1 MLQYLQSWFPGWGG
15 WYGQQSPEGKPVEGL
30 MAEPQEQWTPE
41 EILGKAGA
49 GFHVPFLITVKGDT
63 WIMVH
68 LLFVKLAHVILKKKK
83 DICNSLFHVIEAERF
98 FKKIIFFLYIW
109 LC

>member
-41 EILGKAGA
+41 EILGKAGT
-49 GFHVPFLITVKGDT
+49 GFHVPFLITVNNNDLEDEEA
-63 WIMVH
+63 MC
-68 LLFVKLAHVILKKKK
+68 K
-83 DICNSLFHVIEAERF
+83 DHRPASRNG
-98 FKKIIFFLYIW
+98 K
-109 LC
+109 

>member
-41 EILGKAGA
+41 EILGKAPRPGRAPGA
-49 GFHVPFLITVKGDT
+49 LPTFTTG
-63 WIMVH
+63 
-68 LLFVKLAHVILKKKK
+68 
-83 DICNSLFHVIEAERF
+83 SR
-98 FKKIIFFLYIW
+98 
-109 LC
+109 

>member
-15 WYGQQSPEGKPVEGL
+15 WYGQQSPEGKPVESL

-49 GFHVPFLITVKGDT
+49 GFHVSFLITVEGDT
-63 WIMVH
+63 WFMVH
-68 LLFVKLAHVILKKKK
+68 LLFGKLAHGIFQIKKK
-83 DICNSLFHVIEAERF
+83 R
-98 FKKIIFFLYIW
+98 
-109 LC
+109 